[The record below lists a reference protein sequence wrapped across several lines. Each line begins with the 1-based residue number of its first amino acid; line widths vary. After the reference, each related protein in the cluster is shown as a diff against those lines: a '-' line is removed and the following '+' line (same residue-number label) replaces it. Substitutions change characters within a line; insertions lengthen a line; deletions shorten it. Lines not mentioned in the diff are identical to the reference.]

1 MNEHTVAHPPSALAL
16 SVRMEQLQRELAF
29 SGIAAEPDHGN
40 ELLISIGPARVR
52 IAERPHYCDRG
63 RYLLRASSVNPTE
76 LTIDEQDLFP
86 RYYFNNDCL
95 VKELWSWFKARKL
108 RKRIR

>member
-1 MNEHTVAHPPSALAL
+1 MTEHSVAHPPITVAL
-16 SVRMEQLQRELAF
+16 SVRIEQLKRELAF
-29 SGIAAEPDHGN
+29 SGIAAEPVHGN

-52 IAERPHYCDRG
+52 IAERPHYCNRG
-63 RYLLRASSVNPTE
+63 RYLLHASSVNPII

-95 VKELWSWFKARKL
+95 VKELWSWINARKL
-108 RKRIR
+108 RQHKQ